1 MVSIRNNSTLLLR
14 SHLLVSLE
22 KIVFKNPLSSAVM
35 AVQLRPGKSNLLKVS
50 GYNFTMEDVEEIYT
64 LYSINNLTLWE
75 IKERRFREADIKQLA
90 VAVHHGLADQE
101 NIPYSQRPGFTYDP
115 EEIDLT
121 DFKVGIP
128 SHLKGH
134 RK

>member
-1 MVSIRNNSTLLLR
+1 
-14 SHLLVSLE
+14 
-22 KIVFKNPLSSAVM
+22 M

-50 GYNFTMEDVEEIYT
+50 GYTFTMEDVKEIYT

-101 NIPYSQRPGFTYDP
+101 NTLFSTTRVY
-115 EEIDLT
+115 L
-121 DFKVGIP
+121 
-128 SHLKGH
+128 
-134 RK
+134 